1 VLDIRVIRADPEA
14 AARRIAS
21 KGVDAN
27 IPALV
32 ALDER
37 RRAII
42 SEVEVMKAEKNLVS
56 ARIGKAKAAG
66 GDASVA
72 IEAMRQFSEDIR
84 RLDDELRQVEEVITM
99 QLAGLPNFPHPS
111 VPVGPD
117 ESANVEISRHG
128 TPPSFGFE
136 PLAHWDIGTRL
147 GILDF
152 ERGAKVG
159 GARAVLYRGAGA
171 HLERA
176 LINLMLDLHVREHGY
191 TELYPPLLVT
201 TQSMYGTGHL
211 PKFAADAFRI
221 ADHDLWLNPTA
232 EVPGTGMYRDEIV
245 EESALPINHVAFATS
260 FRSEIGSYG
269 KDTKGLIRLH
279 QFNKV
284 ELLKWTTPETSYA
297 ELMRLRANAC
307 AALERLGLAYRIVQ
321 MCTGDLGFA
330 ASMKYD
336 LEVWLPSY
344 NRYVEISSC
353 SNFEDFQARR
363 ANIRYRPA
371 EGGRVRFVH
380 TLNGSGLA
388 VGRTVAAVLE
398 NYQQA
403 DGTVLVPAALRPY
416 MGGTS
421 SIGGGS

>member
-1 VLDIRVIRADPEA
+1 MLDIRTVRANPEDVA
-14 AARRIAS
+14 QRLAT
-21 KGVDAN
+21 KGIEADV
-27 IPALV
+27 PALL
-32 ALDER
+32 AMDER

-42 SEVEVMKAEKNLVS
+42 TEVETLKAEKNTVS
-56 ARIGKAKAAG
+56 AQIGKERSAG
-66 GDASVA
+66 GDATAA
-72 IEAMRQFSEDIR
+72 IEAMRQVNESIR
-84 RLDDELRQVEEVITM
+84 RLDDELRQLDERIYAVLTT
-99 QLAGLPNFPHPS
+99 LPNLPHPS

-117 ESANVEISRHG
+117 EEGNVEIRRHG
-128 TPPSFGFE
+128 TPPSFDFT
-136 PLAHWDIGTRL
+136 PLAHWELGTRL

-159 GARAVLYRGAGA
+159 GARAVLYKGLGA

-176 LINLMLDLHVREHGY
+176 LISFMLDLHVTQHGY
-191 TELYPPLLVT
+191 LELYPPLLVT
-201 TQSMYGTGHL
+201 THSMFGTGHL
-211 PKFAADAFRI
+211 PKFADDAFRI
-221 ADHDLWLNPTA
+221 QGADLWLNPTA
-232 EVPGTGMYRDEIV
+232 EVPGTGMYRDEILD
-245 EESALPINHVAFATS
+245 EASLPLNHVAYATS

-284 ELLKWTTPETSYA
+284 ELLKWTTPETSYD
-297 ELMRLRANAC
+297 ELEMLLRQ
-307 AALERLGLAYRIVQ
+307 AATVLERLGLAYRVVQ

-344 NRYVEISSC
+344 DRYVEISSC

-371 EGGRVRFVH
+371 DGGRVRFVH

-398 NYQQA
+398 NYQRA
-403 DGTVLVPAALRPY
+403 DGSVAVPEALRPY
-416 MGGTS
+416 FGGREA
-421 SIGGGS
+421 IARA